1 MTKWEY
7 KYELVERVSE
17 SLLNKFGE
25 RGWELVTIFQR
36 PEGVSLYFKRP
47 KKEERRNEP

>member
-1 MTKWEY
+1 MTRWEY
-7 KYELVERVSE
+7 KYDLVDRVTE

-36 PEGVSLYFKRP
+36 PDGINLYFKRP
-47 KKEERRNEP
+47 VREEKK